1 MAYPTIDAPYGFKPV
16 NLLGGQVFAGSTR
29 QMAIASAH
37 GTAIFF
43 GDIVI
48 MSANGCINNA
58 TLTDS
63 AVQVAGVFMGCSF
76 INSSSQRIFNQ
87 FFPAGTTGTVDTASG
102 ITAYVADD
110 PDLVMKVAIV
120 SGTTTMSGKDRA
132 GLVGG
137 TAAWVANV
145 GSTTTGDSKQALL
158 STTGTATTLPL
169 KVIDV
174 VADTTN
180 SAGSFTEVLVTWTGL
195 VHMYR
200 GAAGI

>member
-1 MAYPTIDAPYGFKPV
+1 MAYPTIDAPYGFRPV

-37 GTAIFF
+37 ATNIYF

-48 MSANGCINNA
+48 MSSNGCINNA

-63 AVQVAGVFMGCSF
+63 AVQVAGIFMGCSY
-76 INSSSQRIFNQ
+76 INSSSQRVFGQ
-87 FFPAGTTGTVDTASG
+87 FYPATITQTVDSSNGTVAF
-102 ITAYVADD
+102 VADD

-120 SGTTTMSGKDRA
+120 SGTTTISGTLRT
-132 GLVGG
+132 GLVGA
-137 TAAWVANV
+137 TAAWVANA
-145 GSTTTGDSKQALL
+145 GSTITGDSKQAIL

-174 VADTTN
+174 VPDTTN
-180 SAGSFTEVLVTWTGL
+180 SSGSFTEVLVTWTAG